1 MAAKKRRKKRRNS
14 RTAKPIHKRKRK
26 LLKKKKRPH
35 RKPKSKRQ
43 RTVSEQ
49 RPRTIGYVIPSC
61 DISGGVAVICQHVN
75 RLQARGLN
83 MVLISMD
90 QTLNH
95 IDWFPQQKVPI
106 ITLEAA
112 SQLHFDTVVATHWST
127 AHPTLQL
134 SADRKVYFVQSIES
148 RFYPEG
154 SAEYEAAKQT
164 YRLPFIYMTEARWIQ
179 NWLLHNNGHTSIYVP
194 NGIDETLFH
203 PTEHI
208 EPKRD
213 KVRVLLEGPIL
224 NPLKGMAEAFRVVRD
239 LDCEIWCVSSNGEP
253 DPEYRCDRFFSHVPM
268 EHMKH
273 IYSSC
278 DILLKLSHV
287 EGFFG
292 PPMEMMACGGTAVV
306 GNCTGHEEYIIDGY
320 NALVVPLGDEE
331 AAKAGLNQLIHDP
344 QLRLQLTQNGKATVQ
359 NWRWDATIDT
369 LFRLF
374 S

>member
-1 MAAKKRRKKRRNS
+1 
-14 RTAKPIHKRKRK
+14 
-26 LLKKKKRPH
+26 
-35 RKPKSKRQ
+35 
-43 RTVSEQ
+43 
-49 RPRTIGYVIPSC
+49 
-61 DISGGVAVICQHVN
+61 
-75 RLQARGLN
+75 
-83 MVLISMD
+83 
-90 QTLNH
+90 
-95 IDWFPQQKVPI
+95 
-106 ITLEAA
+106 
-112 SQLHFDTVVATHWST
+112 
-127 AHPTLQL
+127 
-134 SADRKVYFVQSIES
+134 
-148 RFYPEG
+148 
-154 SAEYEAAKQT
+154 
-164 YRLPFIYMTEARWIQ
+164 
-179 NWLLHNNGHTSIYVP
+179 
-194 NGIDETLFH
+194 
-203 PTEHI
+203 
-208 EPKRD
+208 
-213 KVRVLLEGPIL
+213 
-224 NPLKGMAEAFRVVRD
+224 MAEAFRVVRD